1 MILSDAR
8 AYLWFYAMG
17 LPLQSLLAVL
27 SAVLRCSGDTRTP
40 LLFNAGTNLLNVC
53 LNYVLIFPSR
63 QVVILGRSL
72 SIWGVGLG
80 VTGAAIGT
88 ALSGGLMGISMALF
102 MALRK
107 GPLQMTAVVLF
118 RPQKSVV
125 RRALALGIP
134 VFLERA
140 CFSCGQLIVTHMVA
154 GLGNIALA
162 ANHVAVTAEAIS
174 YLPAQGVSF
183 AATASVGQAI
193 GGNQPVLARRYG
205 VLSGRI
211 GWDIPVFL
219 RRALGRNLLLRP
231 RGDCSGCRY
240 AAHCCHFGTSVRPFY
255 CSGRCASRG
264 WGQPHAVSDCADGGV
279 GSPASAWSHTPRSV
293 RFGSCCHLGCHG
305 CGSYAARCP
314 VPIFCLQNQ
323 MDSTCGP
330 DIGKT
335 DRQELIAL
343 LVYCNL

>member
-1 MILSDAR
+1 MGTGAAVCMLPLSWFIPLWLGGEPTILSNAR

-17 LPLQSLLAVL
+17 LPLQALLAVL

-53 LNYVLIFPSR
+53 LNYLLIFPSR
-63 QVVILGRSL
+63 QVVILGCSL
-72 SIWGVGLG
+72 SIWGAGLG

-88 ALSGGLMGISMALF
+88 ALSGGLMGLSMALF

-174 YLPAQGVSF
+174 YLPAQGGSF
-183 AATASVGQAI
+183 AATAAVG
-193 GGNQPVLARRYG
+193 
-205 VLSGRI
+205 
-211 GWDIPVFL
+211 
-219 RRALGRNLLLRP
+219 
-231 RGDCSGCRY
+231 
-240 AAHCCHFGTSVRPFY
+240 
-255 CSGRCASRG
+255 
-264 WGQPHAVSDCADGGV
+264 
-279 GSPASAWSHTPRSV
+279 
-293 RFGSCCHLGCHG
+293 
-305 CGSYAARCP
+305 
-314 VPIFCLQNQ
+314 
-323 MDSTCGP
+323 
-330 DIGKT
+330 
-335 DRQELIAL
+335 
-343 LVYCNL
+343 

>member
-1 MILSDAR
+1 
-8 AYLWFYAMG
+8 
-17 LPLQSLLAVL
+17 
-27 SAVLRCSGDTRTP
+27 
-40 LLFNAGTNLLNVC
+40 
-53 LNYVLIFPSR
+53 
-63 QVVILGRSL
+63 
-72 SIWGVGLG
+72 
-80 VTGAAIGT
+80 
-88 ALSGGLMGISMALF
+88 MGISMALF

-183 AATASVGQAI
+183 AATAAVGQAV

-211 GWDIPVFL
+211 GLCSGLLAGIFL
-219 RRALGRNLLLRP
+219 FFCAEPLAGLFSSDPEVIALAADMLRIVAVSEPLYGLSIVLGGVLRGAGDSRTPFLIVLVGVWAVRLPLGPILLVRCGLDLAAIWIAMVADLMLRGVLCQFFVCKINWPRRAALV
-231 RGDCSGCRY
+231 SGKP
-240 AAHCCHFGTSVRPFY
+240 TTKS
-255 CSGRCASRG
+255 
-264 WGQPHAVSDCADGGV
+264 
-279 GSPASAWSHTPRSV
+279 
-293 RFGSCCHLGCHG
+293 
-305 CGSYAARCP
+305 
-314 VPIFCLQNQ
+314 
-323 MDSTCGP
+323 
-330 DIGKT
+330 
-335 DRQELIAL
+335 
-343 LVYCNL
+343 